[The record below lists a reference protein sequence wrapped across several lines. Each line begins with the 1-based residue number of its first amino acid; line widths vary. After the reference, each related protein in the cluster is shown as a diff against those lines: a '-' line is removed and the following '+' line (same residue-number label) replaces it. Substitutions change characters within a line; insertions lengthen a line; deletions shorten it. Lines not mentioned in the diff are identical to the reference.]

1 MLCEVKTR
9 LTASDVLNHTW
20 VKNKAPNSDNFLTEL
35 NVETLKNYKN
45 NNKLKKAVLTFI
57 ASRLKEDE
65 IKSLTAIFNTL
76 DENKDGTLTIEEIK
90 KGNFDG
96 NLGVSKLGEKNI
108 DVEEIFRSIDTDKS
122 GVINYTEFIASTM
135 DQKIY
140 LKEEKLYEA
149 FKTFDK
155 DGSGKISTDEVKQ
168 ILKVENDDVQMVEEM
183 IKSFDINNDGEID
196 YNEFLTM
203 MGGQVIKNNK

>member
-1 MLCEVKTR
+1 M
-9 LTASDVLNHTW
+9 
-20 VKNKAPNSDNFLTEL
+20 
-35 NVETLKNYKN
+35 
-45 NNKLKKAVLTFI
+45 
-57 ASRLKEDE
+57 
-65 IKSLTAIFNTL
+65 

-203 MGGQVIKNNK
+203 MGGKVIKNNK